1 MSTFAVRKWV
11 LAVDVAP
18 GAEDVVS
25 QDSAVTRGAADVDVP
40 ARSLSVV
47 QKIIA
52 SPAEEVVKGHVV

>member
-1 MSTFAVRKWV
+1 M